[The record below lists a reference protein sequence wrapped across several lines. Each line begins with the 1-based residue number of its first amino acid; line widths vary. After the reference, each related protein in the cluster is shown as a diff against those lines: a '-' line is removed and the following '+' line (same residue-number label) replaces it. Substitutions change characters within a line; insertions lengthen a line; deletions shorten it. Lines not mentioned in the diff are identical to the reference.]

1 MRVSPWRGA
10 SSHRL
15 VDSAFSANEASG
27 QRSRDRPAIE
37 LVSRALRNARVAE
50 GRGFTRLASRAIN
63 AGLDSGLKELRK
75 AAGPRE
81 SLNGERKQHN
91 RARA

>member
-63 AGLDSGLKELRK
+63 AGLDSGLKELEEGGR
-75 AAGPRE
+75 AERE
-81 SLNGERKQHN
+81 SER
-91 RARA
+91 